1 MRIEIL
7 KSVILTFGR
16 MEAGDTVE
24 LAEPYALNLI
34 AAGYAAPAGSADDAR
49 TGKAPAVPAEGETKV
64 EEGANS
70 DKSEEPAAAKRGNTR
85 GSKAAPKG

>member
-34 AAGYAAPAGSADDAR
+34 AAGYAAPAGSAKDAEE
-49 TGKAPAVPAEGETKV
+49 PAGPAEGETKV

>member
-34 AAGYAAPAGSADDAR
+34 AAGSAKDAEEPAG
-49 TGKAPAVPAEGETKV
+49 PAEGETKV